1 MSTRAGSNWGL
12 AKLRRENRRLR
23 GRLSQLS
30 NLSRRITSSLDLGT
44 VLQDIVDAASDLT
57 GARYGAVAVF
67 DDAGQVRTFV
77 THGITESQREQLGN
91 LPKGLGLLGLLQ
103 KQQMPLRLSDLSQ
116 HPQSIGFP
124 PNHPPMKSFLGA
136 PIRLDGES
144 LGNLYLTEKVDDVQF
159 TAEDEDVLVLF
170 ASHAA
175 LAIHNAQQY
184 EALENERRRLES
196 LVRLSPVAVLMIEA
210 GSERVLVANREAERI
225 LGFSFGPGSALR
237 DAGASDQDGA
247 GGPVAV
253 SQAIDEAH
261 PIFRALV
268 DGEVVRAEEV
278 AHNLADGLNV
288 LTLVSATPI
297 YGEGGEISAAVSIIQ
312 DISPLEELERL
323 KSEFLGIVSHEL
335 RTPLTAIKGSAA
347 TVLGSPHPLDEKE
360 IHEFFEIID
369 EQADRMRD
377 LINNL
382 LDMTRIEA
390 GTLSVN
396 PESCDLGEAL
406 EAAKLAF
413 ARSGGYQE
421 IVIDLPDG
429 PTDRPPMV
437 RADRR
442 RLDQVLSNLLG
453 NAGKFAPE
461 DSLIAIEVETGPEN
475 ATIHVRDQGRGLG
488 PASLSNVFQKF
499 FQARGE
505 SGAGAQGTGLRG
517 NGIRGNGIRG
527 TGLGLAICKGIV
539 EAHGGR
545 IWASSPGE
553 GQGATFSFTLL
564 LDHET
569 GLALPAPVSRQS
581 HHMGRVAQGGTKTRV
596 LAVDD
601 EPQVLRHLQN
611 ILGQAGYHPIV
622 TDNPDEVIRLAEL
635 EEPQVVLLD
644 LLFPGASGFD
654 VLERI
659 REISGVPVIFLTAR
673 DNEEDAVR
681 ALRLGADDYITKPFS
696 ASELLARVEASLRRR
711 VLPDQLEVRPPLAF
725 EDMVIDYAARHVSV
739 SGDEVPLTP
748 TEYKLLYE
756 LAVNAGRVL
765 TNDQILQRVWGPD
778 YSGES
783 QLVRAIVRNLRRKL
797 GDDARNPRFIFTV
810 PQVGYRMAGPFTP

>member
-1 MSTRAGSNWGL
+1 M
-12 AKLRRENRRLR
+12 LRRENRRLR
-23 GRLSQLS
+23 ERLSQLS

-77 THGITESQREQLGN
+77 THGITESQREKLGN
-91 LPKGLGLLGLLQ
+91 LPKGLGLLGVLHQ
-103 KQQMPLRLSDLSQ
+103 DQMPLRLADLST

-136 PIRLDGES
+136 PIRLDGEP
-144 LGNLYLTEKVDDVQF
+144 LGSLYLTEKLGEVEF

-184 EALENERRRLES
+184 EALEYERRRLES
-196 LVRLSPVAVLMIEA
+196 LVQVSPVGILMIEA
-210 GSERVLVANREAERI
+210 GGERVLIANREAERI
-225 LGFSFGPGSALR
+225 LGISYDPGDALRSREGPGI
-237 DAGASDQDGA
+237 DGA
-247 GGPVAV
+247 AGPVV
-253 SQAIDEAH
+253 DEEH
-261 PIFRALV
+261 PILRALAG
-268 DGEVVRAEEV
+268 GEVVRAEEV
-278 AHNLADGLNV
+278 VHRLADGSTV
-288 LTLVSATPI
+288 PTLVSATPI
-297 YGEGGEISAAVSIIQ
+297 YGEDGEIFAAVSMIQ

-347 TVLGSPHPLDEKE
+347 TVLGSPHPLGEQE
-360 IHEFFEIID
+360 LREFFEIID

-390 GTLSVN
+390 GSLSVAL
-396 PESCDLGEAL
+396 EACDLGEAL
-406 EAAKLAF
+406 EEAKLAF
-413 ARSGGYQE
+413 ARGGGYQE
-421 IVIDLPDG
+421 IDIDFPDSSA
-429 PTDRPPMV
+429 TV

-461 DSLIAIEVETGPEN
+461 DSRITIQVEIN
-475 ATIHVRDQGRGLG
+475 ADNAVVHVRDQGRGLRA
-488 PASLSNVFQKF
+488 ASLPHVFRKF
-499 FQARGE
+499 FQERGE
-505 SGAGAQGTGLRG
+505 QGSGLRGSGLRG
-517 NGIRGNGIRG
+517 N
-527 TGLGLAICKGIV
+527 GLGLAICKGIV

-545 IWASSPGE
+545 IWAASPGE
-553 GQGATFSFTLL
+553 GQGATFSFTLPL
-564 LDHET
+564 EHEPRT
-569 GLALPAPVSRQS
+569 PLPTQVSRQS
-581 HHMGRVAQGGTKTRV
+581 HHLGRVTQGGTKTRV

-601 EPQVLRHLQN
+601 ETQVLRYLQS
-611 ILGQAGYHPIV
+611 ILRQSGYTPIV
-622 TDNPDEVIRLAEL
+622 TVNPAEVVGLVER
-635 EEPQVVLLD
+635 EEPQVILLD
-644 LLFPGASGFD
+644 LMFPGVSGFD

-659 REISGVPVIFLTAR
+659 REVSGVPVLFLTAR

-696 ASELLARVEASLRRR
+696 PSELVARVEASLRRR
-711 VLPDQLEVRPPLAF
+711 VMPDQLEVRPPLACG
-725 EDMVIDYAARHVSV
+725 DLVIDYAARRVSV
-739 SGDEVPLTP
+739 SGQEAPLTP

-756 LAVNAGRVL
+756 LATNAGRAL

-797 GDDARNPRFIFTV
+797 GDDARNPRYIFTV
-810 PQVGYRMAGPFTP
+810 PQVGYRMARPSTP

>member
-1 MSTRAGSNWGL
+1 MSADVGL
-12 AKLRRENRRLR
+12 YSELGRLRRENQQLR
-23 GRLSQLS
+23 KRLSQLS
-30 NLSRRITSSLDLGT
+30 DLSRRVTSSLELAT
-44 VLQDIVDAASDLT
+44 VLQYIVDAAANLA

-67 DDAGQVRTFV
+67 DDSGQVRTFV
-77 THGITESQREQLGN
+77 TRGITEGQREQLGN
-91 LPKGLGLLGLLQ
+91 LPKGLGLLGVLHQ
-103 KQQMPLRLSDLSQ
+103 EQRPLRLPDLSK

-136 PIRLDGES
+136 PIRLDGGF
-144 LGNLYLTEKVDDVQF
+144 LGSLYLTEKLGDVEF
-159 TAEDEDVLVLF
+159 TAEDEDILVLF

-196 LVRLSPVAVLMIEA
+196 LVQLSPVAILMIEA
-210 GSERVLVANREAERI
+210 GSERVLIANREAERI
-225 LGFSFGPGSALR
+225 LGISYGPGDALR
-237 DAGASDQDGA
+237 NRERLGNDGA
-247 GGPVAV
+247 GEPVL
-253 SQAIDEAH
+253 DEEN
-261 PIFRALV
+261 PILRALSN
-268 DGEVVRAEEV
+268 GEVIRAEEV
-278 AHNLADGLNV
+278 FHRLADGSSV
-288 LTLVSATPI
+288 PTLVSAIPV
-297 YGEGGEISAAVSIIQ
+297 YGEGGEILAAVSMIQ

-360 IHEFFEIID
+360 LHEFFEIID

-390 GTLSVN
+390 GSLSVTL
-396 PESCDLGEAL
+396 EACDLSETL

-413 ARSGGYQE
+413 DRSGGYQE
-421 IVIDLPDG
+421 IVIDISDG
-429 PTDRPPMV
+429 PTMV

-442 RLDQVLSNLLG
+442 RIDQVLSNLLS

-461 DSLIAIEVETGPEN
+461 DSRITIEVEVNAEN
-475 ATIHVRDQGRGLG
+475 AVVHVRDQGRGLG
-488 PASLSNVFQKF
+488 PASLPHVFRKF
-499 FQARGE
+499 FQDRGATG
-505 SGAGAQGTGLRG
+505 SGHRG
-517 NGIRGNGIRG
+517 N
-527 TGLGLAICKGIV
+527 GLGLAICKGIV

-545 IWASSPGE
+545 IWAASPGE
-553 GQGATFSFTLL
+553 GQGTTFSFTLPL
-564 LDHET
+564 EHESGAT
-569 GLALPAPVSRQS
+569 LPAQVSRQS

-601 EPQVLRHLQN
+601 ETQVLRHLQN
-611 ILGQAGYHPIV
+611 ILRQAGYNPII
-622 TDNPDEVIRLAEL
+622 TDNPAEVISLLER

-644 LLFPGASGFD
+644 LMFPGVSGFD
-654 VLERI
+654 VLEQI
-659 REISGVPVIFLTAR
+659 REVSGVPVLFLTAR

-696 ASELLARVEASLRRR
+696 PSELLARVEASLRRR
-711 VLPDQLEVRPPLAF
+711 VLPDQLEVRPPLIVD
-725 EDMVIDYAARHVSV
+725 DMTINFAARHVSV
-739 SGDEVPLTP
+739 SGEEVPLTP

-756 LAVNAGRVL
+756 LAVIAGRAL
-765 TNDQILQRVWGPD
+765 TNDQILQRVWGPE

-810 PQVGYRMAGPFTP
+810 PQVGYRMAGPSTP

>member
-1 MSTRAGSNWGL
+1 MSTDADSNLGL
-12 AKLRRENRRLR
+12 ARLHGENRRLR
-23 GRLSQLS
+23 ERLSQLS
-30 NLSRRITSSLDLGT
+30 SVSRRITSSLDLGT

-67 DDAGQVRTFV
+67 DDSGQVRTFV
-77 THGITESQREQLGN
+77 THGITEVQREELGN

-103 KQQMPLRLSDLSQ
+103 QQQRPLRLADLSR

-136 PIRLDGES
+136 PIRLDSEP
-144 LGNLYLTEKVDDVQF
+144 LGNLYLTEKLGDVEF
-159 TAEDEDVLVLF
+159 TAEDEDILVLF

-210 GSERVLVANREAERI
+210 GSERILVANREAERV
-225 LGFSFGPGSALR
+225 LGLSSGTGSALVNPGGSGK
-237 DAGASDQDGA
+237 DSA
-247 GGPVAV
+247 GGAV
-253 SQAIDEAH
+253 LDEAH
-261 PIFRALV
+261 PILRALV
-268 DGEVVRAEEV
+268 DGEVIRAEEV
-278 AHNLADGLNV
+278 VHRLTDGSNV

-347 TVLGSPHPLDEKE
+347 TVLGSPYPLDEKE

-390 GTLSVN
+390 GSLSVT
-396 PESCDLGEAL
+396 PGACDLGEAL

-413 ARSGGYQE
+413 SRSGGYQE
-421 IVIDLPDG
+421 IVIDIPDG
-429 PTDRPPMV
+429 VTTV
-437 RADRR
+437 KADRR
-442 RLDQVLSNLLG
+442 RIDQVLSNLLG

-461 DSLIAIEVETGPEN
+461 DSRITIEAETGTEN
-475 ATIHVRDQGRGLG
+475 ATIHVRDQGRGLD
-488 PASLSNVFQKF
+488 PASLPHVFRKF

-505 SGAGAQGTGLRG
+505 PGSGSRG
-517 NGIRGNGIRG
+517 N
-527 TGLGLAICKGIV
+527 GLGLAICKGIV

-545 IWASSPGE
+545 IWAASPGE
-553 GQGATFSFTLL
+553 GQGATFSFTLPL
-564 LDHET
+564 EHEPGPT
-569 GLALPAPVSRQS
+569 PPTQVSRQS

-622 TDNPDEVIRLAEL
+622 TDNPDEVIRLADR

-644 LLFPGASGFD
+644 LLFPDASGFD
-654 VLERI
+654 ILERI

-696 ASELLARVEASLRRR
+696 ASELLARVEASMRRR

-739 SGDEVPLTP
+739 SGEEVPLTP

-756 LAVNAGRVL
+756 LSVNAGRVL

-810 PQVGYRMAGPFTP
+810 PQVGYRMAGPSTS